1 MSANAQSRRQVIA
14 GTLAAPLAAAVTA
27 IAPATAALAR
37 PERKAMEA
45 YASWLFYERRLLCL
59 ELYPD
64 QPRAEA
70 FVMGG
75 NAGFGWHFPAGQSW
89 KDMPQPSSRAAAVLD
104 QVGVDWR
111 GHPDRDF
118 FDYRDSGFRPDR
130 PASWPHVDARLI
142 EAAARVAASEAAI
155 EDLHKWFGDDADS
168 REDYQE
174 ISEERADALDVLVET
189 PARSFDGIQAK
200 AATLKRRQV
209 EEDPGA
215 TGAIAASLADDV
227 LKLTGRTAQ
236 A

>member
-1 MSANAQSRRQVIA
+1 MQ
-14 GTLAAPLAAAVTA
+14 
-27 IAPATAALAR
+27 
-37 PERKAMEA
+37 A
-45 YASWLFYERRLLCL
+45 YASWLFYERRLLCA

-64 QPRAEA
+64 HPRPDH
-70 FVMGG
+70 FVSCL
-75 NAGFGWHFPAGQSW
+75 NAGSGWHWGDKEVDHEARRH
-89 KDMPQPSSRAAAVLD
+89 PSRRAAAVLD

-111 GHPDRDF
+111 GYPDREADS
-118 FDYRDSGFRPDR
+118 YRDSGFRPDR
-130 PASWPHVDARLI
+130 PDAWPHVDARLI
-142 EAAARVAASEAAI
+142 EAAARVGSAEAAI
-155 EDLHKWFGDDADS
+155 DDLHKRFGDDADR

-174 ISEERADALDVLVET
+174 ISEERADALDVLAET